1 MIQLRFDAETH
12 TYWLG
17 DRKVPGVTSI
27 LAPLVDFSFI
37 KAEVLARKA
46 ALGSAVHFA
55 CELLDQDDLD
65 WSSVPADLLPYV
77 ESYAKFKVDTR
88 FVPHAIERRVLH
100 PTHLYAGTLDR
111 TGLIYDEPAL
121 LDLKC
126 VAQLSPATGV
136 QTAAY
141 KGALE
146 SEGDTFEHPMPQKR
160 YALQLRPD
168 GQYRLKEYREPTDWP
183 TFLAL
188 KTVLAWNQRNGV
200 EKKNDEH

>member
-1 MIQLRFDAETH
+1 MIQMRFDEATH

-17 DRKVPGVTSI
+17 ERKVPGVTSI
-27 LAPLVDFSFI
+27 LSPLYDFSFI
-37 KAEVLARKA
+37 REEVLARKA
-46 ALGSAVHFA
+46 ALGHAVHFA

-65 WSSVPADLLPYV
+65 WSGISAEALPYI
-77 ESYAKFKVDTR
+77 EAYAQFKLDTR

-100 PTHLYAGTLDR
+100 ATHVYAGTLDR
-111 TGLIYDEPAL
+111 TGLIYDDPSL

-141 KGALE
+141 LE
-146 SEGDTFEHPMPQKR
+146 GLKSEGDAFEHPMPQKR
-160 YALQLRPD
+160 YALQLKPN
-168 GQYRLKEYREPTDWP
+168 GKYVLKEYREPTDWP

-188 KTVLAWNQRNGV
+188 KTIMAWNQRNGV
-200 EKKNDEH
+200 AEK